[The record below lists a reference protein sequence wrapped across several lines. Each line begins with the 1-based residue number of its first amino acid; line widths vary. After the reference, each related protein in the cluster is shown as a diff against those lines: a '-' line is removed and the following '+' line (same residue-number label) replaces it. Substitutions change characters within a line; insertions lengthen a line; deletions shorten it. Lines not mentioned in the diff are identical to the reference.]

1 MYKLSERGVG
11 WFIGAQ
17 VGQLSF
23 LSVSKRMVALLQV
36 CSFSSYELVGAIFGH
51 AYRRGHNNLVQLGM
65 ML

>member
-1 MYKLSERGVG
+1 
-11 WFIGAQ
+11 
-17 VGQLSF
+17 
-23 LSVSKRMVALLQV
+23 MVALLQV